1 MSISQPP
8 APLLAP
14 LPWAVWLLALPIIG
28 GELAFWAGAQGL
40 VAWPEASLWRVQ
52 AQERVAVSPALQGWM
67 WETGQM
73 QARNLARYLLY
84 GFVQTGPAQ
93 AALVV
98 VIIAA
103 LGKHCAARLG
113 NARLLGMV
121 LAAQA
126 GGAVLFGWMAEGVAL
141 LIGGAALIF
150 ALAGCFAA
158 IAWHEAESR
167 RALWIALALPLMLIL
182 VRLGLSVVT
191 GGMVWLA
198 DICACLIAL
207 ALAHLARPG
216 LLIRLRRR

>member
-1 MSISQPP
+1 M
-8 APLLAP
+8 
-14 LPWAVWLLALPIIG
+14 WLLVLPIIA

-40 VAWPEASLWRVQ
+40 VARPQAILWRVQ
-52 AQERVAVSPALQGWM
+52 AQEWVAISPALQGWM
-67 WETGQM
+67 WEAAQF
-73 QARNLARYLLY
+73 QPRNLARYLLF
-84 GFVQTGPAQ
+84 GLVQAGPAQ

-103 LGKHCAARLG
+103 LGKHCAERLG

-126 GGAVLFGWMAEGVAL
+126 GGAVVFGLVAGSGAL
-141 LIGGAALIF
+141 LIGGTALIF

-158 IAWHEAESR
+158 IVWREAESR
-167 RALWIALALPLMLIL
+167 RALWVALALPVMLIV
-182 VRLGLSVVT
+182 VRLGLALFA

-198 DICACLIAL
+198 DITACVIAL